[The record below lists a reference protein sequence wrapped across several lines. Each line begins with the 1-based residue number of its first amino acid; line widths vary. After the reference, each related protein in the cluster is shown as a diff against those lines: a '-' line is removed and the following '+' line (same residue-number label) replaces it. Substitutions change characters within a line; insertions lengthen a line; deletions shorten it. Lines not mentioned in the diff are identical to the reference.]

1 MLEWNANH
9 KNTCQIFNQMEQAS
23 MQAQGRNDVQAP
35 MVVCNKLWLKH
46 PNSTNFLADGA
57 SNRVSVSKVNLPLTK
72 MGDFNNLQ
80 QQELQQYLL
89 GNCYATWSLWRQSCA
104 QLQQQRLAM
113 ACFFDPQ
120 TVSQNS
126 NLCHWAVNVSC
137 TKKKLQEMCSRAV
150 IWEIFPTVNW
160 CSCSALACDHDAYL
174 QLCEVS
180 GP

>member
-1 MLEWNANH
+1 
-9 KNTCQIFNQMEQAS
+9 
-23 MQAQGRNDVQAP
+23 
-35 MVVCNKLWLKH
+35 
-46 PNSTNFLADGA
+46 
-57 SNRVSVSKVNLPLTK
+57 LPLNK

-120 TVSQNS
+120 TVSQNR

-137 TKKKLQEMCSRAV
+137 TRKKLQETAQEQWSERSFQQ
-150 IWEIFPTVNW
+150 WTG
-160 CSCSALACDHDAYL
+160 ALA
-174 QLCEVS
+174 QL
-180 GP
+180 